1 MRTNTI
7 IIQTKSTL
15 QVRTELV
22 PVLLHYL
29 TIVIA
34 TLPATC
40 RMRPCVCL
48 VLTGLLAS
56 TLADQ
61 ADLLTNT
68 GSVAGLSKYAGIVNK
83 NSFYFD
89 EKAFFVISVYFIR
102 DINGFHK
109 KSFIASKSY
118 RLF

>member
-1 MRTNTI
+1 MVEVVNKFVYGEEDGRGLLGCVQLIYSKKRWPTSHMRTNTI

-83 NSFYFD
+83 NS
-89 EKAFFVISVYFIR
+89 
-102 DINGFHK
+102 
-109 KSFIASKSY
+109 
-118 RLF
+118 